1 MTKAVTIRIAPE
13 EPPVPGPDPG
23 NRPAGRWAG
32 RWVGRWVG
40 RWGQRLA
47 RWVRRGGI
55 STLVFLIPT
64 LVVFGLFSW
73 WPIARGLGLAFQ
85 QTNLV
90 EPAHWVGLENFS
102 KVLADPLLLTA
113 VRNTAWFAL
122 LALVFGYPAP
132 LALAV
137 FVRELR
143 RARSLFSVLAYLPV
157 VLPPVV
163 AILLWRVFY
172 DASDTGLFNTLA
184 GGVGLGPFPWLQD
197 AHWAMPSIV
206 LEATWANAGSTMIIY
221 LAALSG
227 VRTDLYEAAE
237 IDGASIWRRVVH
249 VTLPQ
254 MRTILLI
261 TLLLQIIGTFQV
273 FTEPFLFT
281 GGGPANATTT
291 ILMLLYNYAFI
302 NGDYGAA
309 TALSVLLAIFL
320 GLLSVLYF
328 RLTRN
333 WSTT

>member
-1 MTKAVTIRIAPE
+1 
-13 EPPVPGPDPG
+13 
-23 NRPAGRWAG
+23 
-32 RWVGRWVG
+32 
-40 RWGQRLA
+40 
-47 RWVRRGGI
+47 
-55 STLVFLIPT
+55 
-64 LVVFGLFSW
+64 
-73 WPIARGLGLAFQ
+73 
-85 QTNLV
+85 
-90 EPAHWVGLENFS
+90 
-102 KVLADPLLLTA
+102 
-113 VRNTAWFAL
+113 
-122 LALVFGYPAP
+122 
-132 LALAV
+132 
-137 FVRELR
+137 
-143 RARSLFSVLAYLPV
+143 
-157 VLPPVV
+157 
-163 AILLWRVFY
+163 
-172 DASDTGLFNTLA
+172 
-184 GGVGLGPFPWLQD
+184 
-197 AHWAMPSIV
+197 MPSIV

-309 TALSVLLAIFL
+309 TALSVPLAIFL
-320 GLLSVLYF
+320 GLLSWLYF
-328 RLTRN
+328 RLTRG

>member
-1 MTKAVTIRIAPE
+1 MTVSKTVTIRIATE
-13 EPPVPGPDPG
+13 EH
-23 NRPAGRWAG
+23 RA
-32 RWVGRWVG
+32 G
-40 RWGQRLA
+40 RWGQRLV
-47 RWVRRGGI
+47 RWVRHGGI

-64 LVVFGLFSW
+64 LLVFGLFSW
-73 WPIARGLGLAFQ
+73 WPIARGLVLAFQ
-85 QTNLV
+85 QTNLI
-90 EPAHWVGLENFS
+90 EPAHWVGFENFRR
-102 KVLADPLLLTA
+102 VLADPLLLTA

-143 RARSLFSVLAYLPV
+143 RLRGLFSVLAYLPV

-172 DASDTGLFNTLA
+172 DASDAGLFNTLA
-184 GGVGLGPFPWLQD
+184 RGIGLGPFQWLQD
-197 AHWAMPSIV
+197 ANWAMPSIV
-206 LEATWANAGSTMIIY
+206 LEATWANAGATMIIY
-221 LAALSG
+221 LAALSS

-302 NGDYGAA
+302 NGDYGGA

-320 GLLSVLYF
+320 GLLSWLYF
-328 RLTRN
+328 RLTRR
-333 WSTT
+333 WGTT

>member
-1 MTKAVTIRIAPE
+1 VATKVLAGETAAQAVSPDDRRIW
-13 EPPVPGPDPG
+13 
-23 NRPAGRWAG
+23 RLPA
-32 RWVGRWVG
+32 
-40 RWGQRLA
+40 RLA
-47 RWVRRGGI
+47 ARLVRWVRHGGL
-55 STLVFLIPT
+55 SALIFMIPL
-64 LVVFGLFSW
+64 LVVFGAFAW
-73 WPIARGLGLAFQ
+73 WPIARGLVLAFQ

-90 EPAHWVGLENFS
+90 EPAHWVGLDNFR
-102 KVLADPLLLTA
+102 KVLADPLLMVA

-122 LALVFGYPAP
+122 LALIFGYPAP
-132 LALAV
+132 LALAI
-137 FVRELR
+137 FIRELR
-143 RARSLFSVLAYLPV
+143 RGRSLFSVLAYLPV

-172 DASDTGLFNTLA
+172 DASDSGLFNTLA
-184 GGVGLGPFPWLQD
+184 RAVGVGPFQWLQD
-197 AHWAMPSIV
+197 PRSAMPSIV
-206 LEATWANAGSTMIIY
+206 LEATWAGAGATMIIY

-227 VRTDLYEAAE
+227 VRADLYEAAE
-237 IDGASIWRRVVH
+237 IDGASIWKRIVH

-302 NGDYGAA
+302 NGDYGGA

-320 GLLSVLYF
+320 GLLSLAYF
-328 RLTRN
+328 RLTRG

>member
-1 MTKAVTIRIAPE
+1 MSLPLSPE
-13 EPPVPGPDPG
+13 D
-23 NRPAGRWAG
+23 GRAT
-32 RWVGRWVG
+32 RVMRRV
-40 RWGQRLA
+40 A

-73 WPIARGLGLAFQ
+73 WPIARGLVLAFQ

-90 EPAHWVGLENFS
+90 TAAEWVGLDNFR
-102 KVLADPLLLTA
+102 KVLADPLLVTA
-113 VRNTAWFAL
+113 ARNTAWFAL

-143 RARSLFSVLAYLPV
+143 RGRALFSVLAYLPV

-172 DASDTGLFNTLA
+172 DASDSGLFNTLA
-184 GGVGLGPFPWLQD
+184 RGIGLGPFKWLQD
-197 AHWAMPSIV
+197 AQSAMPSIV

-237 IDGASIWRRVVH
+237 IDGASIWRRIVH

-302 NGDYGAA
+302 NGDYGGA
-309 TALSVLLAIFL
+309 TALSVLLAVFL
-320 GLLSVLYF
+320 GLLSLLYF
-328 RLTRN
+328 RLTRR